1 MMWNWLTRKLGR
13 SAQVRRKK
21 VEIDIPYAQHSYRI
35 EDLDSK
41 TSVNTTQKQPSKFK
55 SFN

>member
-1 MMWNWLTRKLGR
+1 MMWNWLTQKLGR

-21 VEIDIPYAQHSYRI
+21 VEIDIPYAQHRYRI

-41 TSVNTTQKQPSKFK
+41 STVNSTSQQSSKFK

>member
-1 MMWNWLTRKLGR
+1 MMWNWLTQKLR
-13 SAQVRRKK
+13 RRAQVRRKK
-21 VEIDIPYAQHSYRI
+21 VEIDIPYAQHRYRI

-41 TSVNTTQKQPSKFK
+41 KTVNTTQKQPSKYK

>member
-1 MMWNWLTRKLGR
+1 MMWNWLTQKLGR
-13 SAQVRRKK
+13 GVQVRRKK
-21 VEIDIPYAQHSYRI
+21 VEIDIPYEQHRYRI

-41 TSVNTTQKQPSKFK
+41 TPDNAARQQSSKFK